1 MDADPNKSKSLE
13 YTLGILILLGSV
25 AAIFIWQ
32 EVRIRLQESKAK
44 GLSEPTILSHPT
56 RHSVSHRIPPNT
68 LSITP
73 SYPNRHSVSHP
84 IPF

>member
-56 RHSVSHRIPPNT
+56 KRDARHQILSLPEHRHPPIHA
-68 LSITP
+68 LPRRI
-73 SYPNRHSVSHP
+73 RQLA
-84 IPF
+84 